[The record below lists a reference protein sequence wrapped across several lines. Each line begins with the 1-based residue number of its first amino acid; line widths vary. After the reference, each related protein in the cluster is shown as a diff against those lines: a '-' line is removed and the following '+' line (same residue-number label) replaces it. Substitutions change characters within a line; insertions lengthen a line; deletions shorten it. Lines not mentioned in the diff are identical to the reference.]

1 MYESGWFKPIFQLTR
16 FIVHEIWKSKISI
29 ESLWNVPMYK
39 LHLTLHATK
48 NMKIPPAICVLNKWY
63 MVKKSHSAKYHRNT
77 IAGHLNKPCDSLAHW
92 PIRWIA
98 HEFTTPH
105 ICCGIYYVRITHT
118 HMRAHTNTSSRKRQS
133 LVTIAQYLFIS
144 NETLTIDNK
153 PLCETPIWWWI
164 PTIAAPQSLHNND
177 KQSKQK
183 LQ

>member
-1 MYESGWFKPIFQLTR
+1 MKIKHFNWISVECLNYIWHCMQQR
-16 FIVHEIWKSKISI
+16 IWKSLQLFVSWINDI
-29 ESLWNVPMYK
+29 WL
-39 LHLTLHATK
+39 
-48 NMKIPPAICVLNKWY
+48 
-63 MVKKSHSAKYHRNT
+63 KKSHSTKYRRNT

-98 HEFTTPH
+98 HESTTPH

-118 HMRAHTNTSSRKRQS
+118 RTLTNTSSRERQS

-164 PTIAAPQSLHNND
+164 P
-177 KQSKQK
+177 
-183 LQ
+183 